1 MVWVHPCQKL
11 EQQQKPSP
19 SHASHARPLLQTA
32 RGRRIFKLLNIH
44 WVWPPPSK
52 SFKVK
57 VNRTPQ
63 GYECNSPDSHW
74 HPGGDHTQYIYI
86 YTRVPH
92 TCGTSLSFFVGP
104 KRSSYPRK
112 ARVVKG
118 FQEYI
123 QWISVVFL
131 SGILLIVFNSFE
143 VGE

>member
-86 YTRVPH
+86 YPCAAYLWNQFVLFCGAQEKFLSTQGKGRERVPRIYSMDFS
-92 TCGTSLSFFVGP
+92 GVFVGD
-104 KRSSYPRK
+104 SSYC
-112 ARVVKG
+112 VQ
-118 FQEYI
+118 F
-123 QWISVVFL
+123 F
-131 SGILLIVFNSFE
+131 
-143 VGE
+143 